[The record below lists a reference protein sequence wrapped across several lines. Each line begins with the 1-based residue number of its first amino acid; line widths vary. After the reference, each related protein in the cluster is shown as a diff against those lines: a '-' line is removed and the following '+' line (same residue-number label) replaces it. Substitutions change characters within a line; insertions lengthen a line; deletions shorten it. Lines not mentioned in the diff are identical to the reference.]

1 MSGVIEQFPA
11 LIGVVI
17 GALASYRA
25 GAATE
30 RTRWRRERSS
40 RWDDRR
46 AQIYA
51 DYGYAVKNGYVQ
63 CMRADG
69 LRRQGTDDRPAYEQ
83 ALTELERLTDERTAK
98 WEAVLLLG
106 DPATIEAARIWHRR
120 VWQVELFARGT
131 RTDAENLGP
140 LLDTVI
146 TDRDRFYKAARVDL
160 GITSGDIPHGGPWES
175 EADLV
180 SEPPS
185 QPPGE
190 PSSSA
195 PTDPS

>member
-17 GALASYRA
+17 GALSTYLT

-46 AQIYA
+46 AQAYA
-51 DYGYAVKNGYVQ
+51 DYGYAVKNVYVQ
-63 CMRADG
+63 CRRADG
-69 LRRQGTDDRPAYEQ
+69 LRRQGADARPAYEQ

-106 DPATIEAARIWHRR
+106 DPATIDAARIWHRR

-131 RTDAENLGP
+131 RTDTRNRESV
-140 LLDTVI
+140 LDTVI
-146 TDRDRFYKAARVDL
+146 TDRDRFYKAARDDL
-160 GITSGDIPHGGPWES
+160 GITSGDIPHGNPWES
-175 EADLV
+175 EADPAP
-180 SEPPS
+180 EPP
-185 QPPGE
+185 P
-190 PSSSA
+190 
-195 PTDPS
+195 